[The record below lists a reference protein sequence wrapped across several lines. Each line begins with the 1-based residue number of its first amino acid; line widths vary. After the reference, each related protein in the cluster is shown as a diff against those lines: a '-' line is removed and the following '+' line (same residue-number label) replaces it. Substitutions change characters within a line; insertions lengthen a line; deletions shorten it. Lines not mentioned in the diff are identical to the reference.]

1 MKCCEPAAFR
11 CWGALQWPAVSGSSA
26 DDETISVLHISY
38 HSLIGNNLVPT
49 AEIQN
54 RKVFIKKRK
63 KFYKSSFSPSTQEAA
78 RGPGGQVG
86 GRGSRE
92 CRDKLVLIVCLTL
105 QQEKE
110 IQRDGSVFIVTA
122 SH

>member
-54 RKVFIKKRK
+54 RKVFIKK
-63 KFYKSSFSPSTQEAA
+63 KSSIKVLFSVHTGGGQGA
-78 RGPGGQVG
+78 RGPGGGEGVKG
-86 GRGSRE
+86 VSR
-92 CRDKLVLIVCLTL
+92 
-105 QQEKE
+105 
-110 IQRDGSVFIVTA
+110 
-122 SH
+122 